1 MRRFFKTKMHQNA
14 FGGRAPPVPAGG
26 SSQRSSR
33 PPSCVWGGPRKKR
46 EGKGKGERGGKG
58 KKGKGEKWERGGEGK
73 GGDGRECAPP
83 IFTGAPHFL
92 IPGVAPD
99 TQSLRH
105 RPSASRLAI
114 YDVQFYDSRAYN
126 MSRRTAA
133 NALTDCLPAL
143 RCVARFI
150 NQILRL
156 QQQQHRRSNSCCDR
170 NLLHLYVCPRPLAP
184 SVHRNYSATSSPF
197 Q

>member
-1 MRRFFKTKMHQNA
+1 MRLAAGLRPYPLGGAHSA
-14 FGGRAPPVPAGG
+14 PPDLLAVFGGPSEKKGREREGG
-26 SSQRSSR
+26 EGRER
-33 PPSCVWGGPRKKR
+33 EKR
-46 EGKGKGERGGKG
+46 EGREMGKR
-58 KKGKGEKWERGGEGK
+58 RRGEGR
-73 GGDGRECAPP
+73 GGRECAPP